1 MVGLFPDSYLPKSF
15 NLRNHLPPEA
25 GVVNEP
31 QLIRCRL
38 GELNRSG
45 KGGSLCE
52 ELAQAAEH
60 ILALLAPAG
69 EQALQGRVVL
79 APHLLLQPPLIFC
92 LTLRGRK
99 SLSAWLL
106 VKGTPSSRAKRS
118 TVASRCCRRRSRL
131 QPLVAL
137 GRPRFEGGFQGWGS
151 AASACSSKRRNSR
164 RIDAARGALREFS
177 CRPNKN
183 SCIPATQV
191 VPRSC
196 RAARSRSRCAPYR
209 AWRLRPS
216 SKYAR

>member
-1 MVGLFPDSYLPKSF
+1 MLDKIIFVCNYQPPK
-15 NLRNHLPPEA
+15 A

-38 GELNRSG
+38 GELTGSG
-45 KGGSLCE
+45 KGGILRE

-79 APHLLLQPPLIFC
+79 APYLLLQPPLIFC

-118 TVASRCCRRRSRL
+118 TAASCCCRRRSRL
-131 QPLVAL
+131 RPLVAL

-151 AASACSSKRRNSR
+151 AASAFSSKRRYSR
-164 RIDAARGALREFS
+164 RIDAAGGALRELS

-183 SCIPATQV
+183 SCIPAAQV
-191 VPRSC
+191 VPCSC
-196 RAARSRSRCAPYR
+196 RAANSRSRCAPHR
-209 AWRLRPS
+209 ALRLRPS